1 MSPTGEAKTGTVPR
15 RAIAHAADT
24 PAYQDSVSRGEAA

>member
-1 MSPTGEAKTGTVPR
+1 MSAAGEAKTGTGRR
-15 RAIAHAADT
+15 RAIAHVADA